1 MADVNTNIGGKQ
13 AKQSLASDLDATKQG
28 AVQTRDP
35 ANTDQDAM
43 ADQPST
49 NMPGID
55 QANEA
60 PVDSREQQAAL
71 VHEPKQKTPFLTRHS
86 RRAVSVAELGASL
99 PLIFSSLI
107 NQAENIVE
115 HEENEH
121 GSFML
126 NYFTT
131 SIKALSSIFVYG
143 FRKLVPKPKLKDID
157 KVTINKRPFVFDD
170 VFKRTAQQSFVR
182 HVTSFIFS
190 MRRTLFEFLPNLFTV
205 PSEEHDP
212 DKPKGAA
219 ASKHIKN
226 LFSLG
231 NSALSPIRFASSVFS
246 TVVSLPSHLL
256 GALSSYMGDQKS
268 FDFANYGSELSE
280 IMMPVV
286 SNLNSLQRVTKAY
299 FDSWSTNNSKV
310 IELGKYNVGFTN
322 MIQAVFGSFTAL
334 PYFFSASVKVKEKLL
349 EKEAGQF
356 KLALLAKDFTS
367 SFSLLLKSL
376 GLHSG
381 STASLQSASLN
392 STAKML
398 EYIDEYSEK
407 YLQKLMNSNGLIKS
421 FFKKFRPTNLDGEV
435 LAGVKTEQLEKGI
448 KDGYV
453 FNRFKKTTFFS
464 DIYDYLHPLQRSL
477 MLLPNAFV
485 ELSDPYVQDNGTK
498 ILRLVDRLVGLNSMV
513 LSFPN
518 AVIYFA
524 KTRLPQLILKYYETK
539 QRRKELEGE
548 DYDSYN
554 TFRHFVDRLNE
565 SSVPGA
571 GYVAAT
577 LKSLKLQSTD
587 FKNSHAIKIKLDIL
601 EKDAKEQEH
610 ALKASELVTAMR
622 IGLRHLIATENSL
635 FFARRNQDG
644 YTAEEQNRIK
654 IYDAIGNVSTTIRG
668 IPFLGLVVAP
678 FIDMF
683 RNIYKVKKKENLK
696 LLNPNQR
703 AQESSVAQMA

>member
-35 ANTDQDAM
+35 ANNDPGTM

-55 QANEA
+55 QANQA
-60 PVDSREQQAAL
+60 PVDNREQQAAL
-71 VHEPKQKTPFLTRHS
+71 VHEPKRKDPFLTRHS
-86 RRAVSVAELGASL
+86 RRAVSVAELGAAL

-107 NQAENIVE
+107 NQAENIVAN
-115 HEENEH
+115 EEKEH

-131 SIKALSSIFVYG
+131 SIKALSSIFIYG
-143 FRKLVPKPKLKDID
+143 FRKLVPKPG
-157 KVTINKRPFVFDD
+157 KVDDVVMNKRPFVFDD
-170 VFKRTAQQSFVR
+170 ALRRTSQQSFVR
-182 HVTSFIFS
+182 HITSFIFS
-190 MRRTLFEFLPNLFTV
+190 MRRTLFQFAPNVFTV
-205 PSEEHDP
+205 PSEQHDP
-212 DKPKGAA
+212 DKPRGAA
-219 ASKHIKN
+219 ASKHTKN
-226 LFSLG
+226 LFFLG
-231 NSALSPIRFASSVFS
+231 NSVLSPIRFVSSVFS

-268 FDFANYGSELSE
+268 FNFANYGSELSE

-310 IELGKYNVGFTN
+310 IELGKYKVGFTN

-376 GLHSG
+376 GIHSG

-392 STAKML
+392 STAKVL
-398 EYIDEYSEK
+398 EYLDEYSEK

-421 FFKKFRPTNLDGEV
+421 FFKKFRPTNLEGEV
-435 LAGVKTEQLEKGI
+435 LASVKTKQLEEGI
-448 KDGYV
+448 TDGYV

-464 DIYDYLHPLQRSL
+464 DIYDYLHPLQRTL

-485 ELSDPYVQDNGTK
+485 ALSDPYVQDNGTRL
-498 ILRLVDRLVGLNSMV
+498 LRWADRLIGLNSMV

-524 KTRLPQLILKYYETK
+524 KTRLPQLILKFYETK

-577 LKSLKLQSTD
+577 LQSLKLQSTD
-587 FKNSHAIKIKLDIL
+587 FKNPHAIKSKLESL
-601 EKDAKEQEH
+601 ETHAKEQEH

-635 FFARRNQDG
+635 FFSKRNDDG
-644 YTAEEQNRIK
+644 YTTEEQNKMK
-654 IYDAIGNVSTTIRG
+654 IYNAIGNFSTTMRG
-668 IPFLGLVVAP
+668 VPFLGLIVAP
-678 FIDMF
+678 VIEMF
-683 RNIYKVKKKENLK
+683 RNIYKVKKKDNLK
-696 LLNPNQR
+696 
-703 AQESSVAQMA
+703 